1 MFVSMKRGAIRLLIL
16 ILKGRPCVEASLCS
30 PHTPSGFD
38 GRTEPEAGMVPV
50 FPRSVLAATALVGDR
65 AGSETR
71 VRVRCKPGFLL
82 GSVAVEDL
90 SAEGLGPKKLEQEP
104 WRSWAFPARDGSL
117 CLGWGCDVA
126 APRDWAALLSWF
138 HFSLVCRPWPEAGS
152 GPVGLEGTEPVLLL
166 PTCTQA
172 MVVSVLARG
181 RTGVKVAPG
190 PPSACTVAALQSLSC
205 VLTLCNSVTA
215 AHQAFLSS
223 ATSRNL
229 LKLTSHPLSWWC
241 HPTISSSVVPFS
253 RPPSCPA
260 SRSFKMSWLFTSAD

>member
-117 CLGWGCDVA
+117 SLGWGCDVA
-126 APRDWAALLSWF
+126 APRAWAALLSWF

-152 GPVGLEGTEPVLLL
+152 GPVGLEGTELVLLL

-172 MVVSVLARG
+172 MVVSDLARG
-181 RTGVKVAPG
+181 RTGV
-190 PPSACTVAALQSLSC
+190 
-205 VLTLCNSVTA
+205 TA
-215 AHQAFLSS
+215 HKEKIINNQ
-223 ATSRNL
+223 NY
-229 LKLTSHPLSWWC
+229 PLSRFY
-241 HPTISSSVVPFS
+241 VYNY
-253 RPPSCPA
+253 
-260 SRSFKMSWLFTSAD
+260 